1 MLTVRN
7 YKELTVEIPF
17 VGTGTLLPI
26 NQLPENMRCYKNI
39 LLTANTSGLKEL
51 PRLLTV
57 YKTNEIFRAVAL
69 RLATEGV
76 RETES
81 VTVILSGLHRAYTH
95 IDVTK
100 KEQDMS
106 LCLTSLE
113 LFFWQNAKL
122 SDNGALIKGP
132 VVMQTNEIAAGS
144 FIHIPEGDSIY
155 CLFLERK
162 VR

>member
-7 YKELTVEIPF
+7 YKELTVEIPYI
-17 VGTGTLLPI
+17 GTGTLLPI
-26 NQLPENMRCYKNI
+26 NQLPENMRCYKKI

-122 SDNGALIKGP
+122 SPEGKLVQGP
-132 VVMQTNEIAAGS
+132 VVMQINEISAS
-144 FIHIPEGDSIY
+144 SCIDILEGDSVY